1 MRNLMR
7 LATHAA
13 IGSGSLLV
21 AVPAMAAGPGDL
33 VSTIVGADGQCLGIN
48 GSNTTPGAALQN
60 QACNGSAFQNWKF
73 VKDTAGDYQLIN
85 AGSGLCVDLPGASTA
100 AGTALHQ
107 WGCGGGAWQ
116 KWKFNA
122 DGRGRYY
129 ITSKASGL
137 ALDADLYSRTGAI
150 IQWAYSGTSNQLW
163 TAPSANLAAAGPDN
177 NSVITLKSVRDGNC
191 LGVKDTSTASGAKV
205 KVQRCSSSAFQRW
218 KAVKDAAG
226 DYQLVNAGSGL
237 CLDLP
242 GASTASGTP
251 VHQWGCSSNAAWQKW
266 QFNADGRG
274 NYYILSKVSGLAL
287 DEDIFSTA
295 GNVLQWAYGGTANQ
309 QWIVSSSAAGPAGPV
324 TSGGSG
330 TGSAGGGS
338 GQGTT
343 PGAAGSTGSAGTGAT
358 SGGSNA
364 AGNGS
369 TQGTASSTGPIG
381 FGAGTTG
388 GAGGSVVTVTKPDQL
403 ASALCAT
410 TSNDGYCT
418 DTTPKVIRISG
429 LLDFRG
435 KSGTTTA
442 SACIYSDR
450 SCSANGKS
458 ERILAYADYCKGKD
472 TAPIT
477 FDTAGGYAHALV
489 VGSNKTVIGVGAG
502 SGIVGK
508 GLAIKGGV
516 SNIIVRNLSFTD
528 INDGIVW
535 AGDAITIDNASKIW
549 IDHNYFARIARQM
562 LVTGWGTARNVT
574 ISGNHF
580 DGTTEYGHFCNGRS
594 YWVMLL
600 NGEEQTITIVG
611 NRIHNTSGR
620 SPELGKPDGKQG
632 GVIHLVNNYYD
643 NNYWQGGLT
652 GTNSVAAL
660 VEGNYYAKGDS
671 LFPIFDNTPNK
682 TDTNSN
688 WNFAP
693 IAGTLARA
701 NGSCLSI
708 LGRNCVANVDYNL
721 TDNKDAWGNPVFLLN
736 PAAMSRIQGFSGA
749 ANAIKSVTPADAAT
763 VPNWTFGP
771 QANIAQ

>member
-1 MRNLMR
+1 MRDLMR
-7 LATHAA
+7 LAAWAA
-13 IGSGSLLV
+13 IGPCSLWV
-21 AVPAMAAGPGDL
+21 ATPAMAAGSGSDP
-33 VSTIVGADGQCLGIN
+33 VSTIVGADGRCLGVN
-48 GSNTTPGAALQN
+48 GSTTASGAALQG
-60 QACNGSAFQNWKF
+60 QTCNGTAFQNWRF
-73 VKDTAGDYQLIN
+73 VKDASGDYQLIN
-85 AGSGLCVDLPGASTA
+85 AGSGLCLDIPGASTA
-100 AGTALHQ
+100 SGTALQQ
-107 WGCGGGAWQ
+107 WGCSSGAAWQ
-116 KWKFNA
+116 KWHFNA
-122 DGRGRYY
+122 DGHGRYY

-137 ALDADLYSRTGAI
+137 AIDADIYSRTGAI
-150 IQWAYSGTSNQLW
+150 IQWAYGGTSNQLW
-163 TAPSANLAAAGPDN
+163 TSPSVNLAATGPAN
-177 NSVITLKSVRDGNC
+177 NSVITLKSVRDGSC
-191 LGVKDTSTASGAKV
+191 LGVKGSSVESGAKV
-205 KVQRCSSSAFQRW
+205 KVQACSRSGSVFQQW
-218 KAVKDAAG
+218 KTVKDGTG
-226 DYQLVNAGSGL
+226 DYQLVNVGSGL
-237 CLDLP
+237 CLDMP
-242 GASTASGTP
+242 GASTVPGTS
-251 VHQWGCSSNAAWQKW
+251 VQQWGCGGAAWQKW

-274 NYYILSKVSGLAL
+274 NYYITSKVSGLAL
-287 DEDIFSTA
+287 DEDINSTA
-295 GNVLQWAYGGTANQ
+295 GNVIQWKYSGTANQ
-309 QWIVSSSAAGPAGPV
+309 QWIATSSSSPGAPGAGATG
-324 TSGGSG
+324 G
-330 TGSAGGGS
+330 TGSTAGN
-338 GQGTT
+338 GTAS
-343 PGAAGSTGSAGTGAT
+343 GAASSGGAAGTGA
-358 SGGSNA
+358 GGTGDA
-364 AGNGS
+364 ADKGS
-369 TQGTASSTGPIG
+369 TQSTASLASPVG

-458 ERILAYADYCKGKD
+458 ERILNYTEYCKGRQ

-749 ANAIKSVTPADAAT
+749 ANGIKSVTPADASA

-771 QANIAQ
+771 QANIVQ